1 MFFGEKIEKIAP
13 KKYRI
18 TNGGFSTCMQ
28 PTPRWDLHAGTV
40 ILNVDHYTVLTNAVL
55 RVKGVPMFYTPIL
68 YYPTK
73 RDDRATGFLMPTYG
87 SSSLRG
93 QSIHN
98 GFFWAINRSQDATID
113 ARLVLEDRPGGRQRV
128 PLQRRHRRR
137 QHPRAPR

>member
-1 MFFGEKIEKIAP
+1 
-13 KKYRI
+13 
-18 TNGGFSTCMQ
+18 
-28 PTPRWDLHAGTV
+28 
-40 ILNVDHYTVLTNAVL
+40 VLTNAVF

-98 GFFWAINRSQDATID
+98 GFFWAINRSQDATILHDWFSKTGQGLGTEYRYNAGSGDGSIAAHLDDVKATEYLQPDGSFLPLD
-113 ARLVLEDRPGGRQRV
+113 ASRSYEIRGGANQQL
-128 PLQRRHRRR
+128 PFGL
-137 QHPRAPR
+137 RARANVH